1 MKQYVIALDQGTTSS
16 RCIIFDKG
24 QNIVALE
31 QREFSQ
37 HYPKPGWVEHD
48 PMEIYSSQYGVLMEV
63 LAHSGILP
71 QEIAG
76 IGITNQRETAIVWD
90 KETGKPVYNAIVWQ
104 CRRTAALC
112 EELKKDAAFTEYE
125 REHRPFDRRLFF
137 RHKNQMDFG
146 QRARRARKGRGGP
159 AFVWHR
165 GHLADLED
173 DGRAHLCDRL
183 HQRQPHHA
191 V

>member
-112 EELKKDAAFTEYE
+112 EELKKDAAFTE
-125 REHRPFDRRLFF
+125 
-137 RHKNQMDFG
+137 
-146 QRARRARKGRGGP
+146 
-159 AFVWHR
+159 
-165 GHLADLED
+165 
-173 DGRAHLCDRL
+173 
-183 HQRQPHHA
+183 
-191 V
+191 

>member
-48 PMEIYSSQYGVLMEV
+48 PMEIYSSQYSVLMEV
-63 LAHSGILP
+63 LAQSGILP
-71 QEIAG
+71 QDIAG
-76 IGITNQRETAIVWD
+76 IGITNQRETTIVWD

-112 EELKKDAAFTEYE
+112 EQLKKDEAL
-125 REHRPFDRRLFF
+125 R
-137 RHKNQMDFG
+137 NM
-146 QRARRARKGRGGP
+146 
-159 AFVWHR
+159 
-165 GHLADLED
+165 
-173 DGRAHLCDRL
+173 
-183 HQRQPHHA
+183 
-191 V
+191 

>member
-48 PMEIYSSQYGVLMEV
+48 PMEIYSSQYSVLMEV
-63 LAHSGILP
+63 LAQSGVLP
-71 QEIAG
+71 QDIAG
-76 IGITNQRETAIVWD
+76 IGITNQRETTIVWD

-112 EELKKDAAFTEYE
+112 EQLKKDEAFTEYVKE
-125 REHRPFDRRLFF
+125 NTGLLIDAYFSGTKIKWILDNVPGAREKAEAGRLL
-137 RHKNQMDFG
+137 FG
-146 QRARRARKGRGGP
+146 T
-159 AFVWHR
+159 V
-165 GHLADLED
+165 DT
-173 DGRAHLCDRL
+173 
-183 HQRQPHHA
+183 
-191 V
+191 